1 MDDLEDTVLSEISQT
16 EKEKKTRN
24 ITYTWNHKKKK
35 KIGKLGLPGT
45 KGLGVGEIGKVGF
58 LFPNKTNFSRKPIHA
73 ILNLCFKHIKKLI
86 F

>member
-35 KIGKLGLPGT
+35 KNRKTGLPGT
-45 KGLGVGEIGKVGF
+45 KG
-58 LFPNKTNFSRKPIHA
+58 
-73 ILNLCFKHIKKLI
+73 
-86 F
+86 